1 MAAEQAPGAYQSSQ
15 RSAEVQRRVRLL
27 VARFL
32 EDRGYVQKP
41 EGEGDFVV
49 RVSSG
54 RREREVA
61 VSMAFPRPKPE
72 GPAWFEEHEVEDFVE
87 GILVIDI
94 LDEKKRQTLWH
105 GAARVEINPE
115 KIDDEILKRATAK
128 IMASFPWKPAPP
140 STTKRP

>member
-1 MAAEQAPGAYQSSQ
+1 
-15 RSAEVQRRVRLL
+15 
-27 VARFL
+27 
-32 EDRGYVQKP
+32 
-41 EGEGDFVV
+41 
-49 RVSSG
+49 
-54 RREREVA
+54 
-61 VSMAFPRPKPE
+61 MAFPRPKPE